1 MSLKL
6 FLKNM
11 SKASNVEL
19 LNFYS
24 LVEVPFKYAHKEVLF
39 YISILYFNG
48 KTKSYVHYHKFEDE
62 ELQTVLGYVVSESLA
77 WTFGSLKT
85 DKFTVNQNFI
95 FNTVQ
100 EVEKSLKEQIN
111 AVYKSTGINAKFSMQ
126 YALKDKPSA
135 ENNDLLEKIFAID
148 KMLPFAF
155 TFNING
161 GYEVALKECSL
172 KPIHDIGF
180 FA

>member
-1 MSLKL
+1 M
-6 FLKNM
+6 
-11 SKASNVEL
+11 
-19 LNFYS
+19 
-24 LVEVPFKYAHKEVLF
+24 
-39 YISILYFNG
+39 
-48 KTKSYVHYHKFEDE
+48 
-62 ELQTVLGYVVSESLA
+62 QTVLGYVVSESLA

-111 AVYKSTGINAKFSMQ
+111 ALYKSTGINAKFSMQ

-172 KPIHDIGF
+172 KLINDIGF

>member
-1 MSLKL
+1 
-6 FLKNM
+6 M

-24 LVEVPFKYAHKEVLF
+24 LVKVPFKYAHKEVLF
-39 YISILYFNG
+39 SISILYFNG
-48 KTKSYVHYHKFEDE
+48 NTKSYVHYHKFEDE

-111 AVYKSTGINAKFSMQ
+111 ALYKSTGINAKFSMQ

-135 ENNDLLEKIFAID
+135 EKNDLLEKIFAID

-172 KPIHDIGF
+172 KLINDIGF

>member
-39 YISILYFNG
+39 SISILYFNG

-85 DKFTVNQNFI
+85 DKITVNQNFI

-111 AVYKSTGINAKFSMQ
+111 AVYKSTGINAFYQSQ
-126 YALKDKPSA
+126 IS
-135 ENNDLLEKIFAID
+135 
-148 KMLPFAF
+148 
-155 TFNING
+155 
-161 GYEVALKECSL
+161 SL
-172 KPIHDIGF
+172 ISRCFLQMAYPLRHIAWKT
-180 FA
+180 

>member
-1 MSLKL
+1 ML
-6 FLKNM
+6 F
-11 SKASNVEL
+11 S
-19 LNFYS
+19 
-24 LVEVPFKYAHKEVLF
+24 
-39 YISILYFNG
+39 ISILYFNG

-111 AVYKSTGINAKFSMQ
+111 ALYKRKTN
-126 YALKDKPSA
+126 
-135 ENNDLLEKIFAID
+135 
-148 KMLPFAF
+148 
-155 TFNING
+155 
-161 GYEVALKECSL
+161 
-172 KPIHDIGF
+172 
-180 FA
+180 

>member
-1 MSLKL
+1 
-6 FLKNM
+6 M
-11 SKASNVEL
+11 SKASSVEL

-24 LVEVPFKYAHKEVLF
+24 LVKVPFKYAQKEVLF
-39 YISILYFNG
+39 SISILYFNG

-85 DKFTVNQNFI
+85 DKFNVNQNFI
-95 FNTVQ
+95 FNTAQ
-100 EVEKSLKEQIN
+100 DLEKILKEQIN
-111 AVYKSTGINAKFSMQ
+111 DVYKSTSIKSKFSMQ
-126 YALKDKPSA
+126 YALRDKPSA
-135 ENNDLLEKIFAID
+135 ENNDILEKIFAID

-161 GYEVALKECSL
+161 GYEVTLKECSL
-172 KPIHDIGF
+172 KLINDIWLF
-180 FA
+180 S